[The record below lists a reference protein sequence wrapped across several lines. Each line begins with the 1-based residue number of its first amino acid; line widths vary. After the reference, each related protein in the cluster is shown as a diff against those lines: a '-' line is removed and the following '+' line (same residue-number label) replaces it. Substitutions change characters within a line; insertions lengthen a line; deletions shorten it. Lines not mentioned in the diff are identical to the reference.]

1 MDSNRL
7 QKVARLIQKDM
18 GLILQS
24 EARNLFNGAMITP
37 TRVRV
42 SADLSIAKVYVSIFA
57 LGGSKTEEIFDLIDK
72 NKTLLR
78 MKLAA
83 LERHQL
89 RVIPSLSFFIDDSLD
104 YSDNIERLLK
114 E

>member
-18 GLILQS
+18 GLIFQS

-37 TRVRV
+37 TSVRV

-57 LGGSKTEEIFDLIDK
+57 LGGSKTEDIFELIDK